1 MSNLSIN
8 ESNDNSNVSIL
19 LNKSGAQSSTN
30 SSPNLIVLNN
40 LKIYQF
46 NYNNNNKELKKIH
59 QKKKKKKK
67 RWNK

>member
-30 SSPNLIVLNN
+30 SSPNLIVFKQPEDLSIQ
-40 LKIYQF
+40 LQQQQQGTQ
-46 NYNNNNKELKKIH
+46 EDTPEEE
-59 QKKKKKKK
+59 
-67 RWNK
+67 